1 MEKFRTLIE
10 QDETDPVNL
19 GDQMGHFYT
28 GERAANYGFPFDY
41 KIPVNEDNIAEFVPP
56 ENAVLALPVYG
67 LSHSGM
73 SISLTPFGD
82 KWDSAQIGFY
92 VVEKEQ
98 AKFWFGENFEVSD
111 VRARVD
117 YEIGLADSVLRGE
130 VYTVILEKRID
141 ESDWQTVESLS
152 GIIGYDQAEAES
164 AQMLRY
170 KQVAE

>member
-10 QDETDPVNL
+10 QDETDSFNL

-28 GERAANYGFPFDY
+28 GERAANYGFPCDV

-56 ENAVLALPVYG
+56 ADAVLVLPVYG

-73 SISLTPFGD
+73 SISLTPFSD

-92 VVEKEQ
+92 VVGKEQ
-98 AKFWFGENFEVSD
+98 AEFWFGDNFEVSD
-111 VRARVD
+111 VRARV
-117 YEIGLADSVLRGE
+117 EREVGVVDSVLRGE

-141 ESDWQTVESLS
+141 ENDWETVESLG
-152 GIIGYDQAEAES
+152 GIVGYDQAEAES

-170 KQVAE
+170 KQVVE